1 MNSRSLVYAGVL
13 LLGLV
18 ITAVILNRS
27 VVQGVVNSGDVD
39 LSIGSST
46 YILGQPIDFNGI
58 VDFADQEEATIH
70 QVQLNVS
77 GPQGMTVL
85 LPVAAGTF
93 DLSNQPGVTGSLIV
107 TVTFTNVSAISV
119 GTLPSGTLP
128 GGTLPGTT
136 IPGSGQFKGDAAG
149 ARITYLV
156 TWTPTVFLDPAP
168 VFTLVFRRRRR
179 SSRFRP

>member
-93 DLSNQPGVTGSLIV
+93 DLSNQPGVTFPHSQAVIAR
-107 TVTFTNVSAISV
+107 TFTNVSAISV

-149 ARITYLV
+149 
-156 TWTPTVFLDPAP
+156 PG
-168 VFTLVFRRRRR
+168 
-179 SSRFRP
+179 